1 MDENL
6 VTQSTQFVLKK
17 LAIVTKAGIF
27 DIDGMFEELNI
38 YDSMFNPCL
47 SGSVLI
53 KDAIGLTNKFS
64 FDGSEVLIVD
74 MGKTE
79 NTGLI
84 RKSFRIY
91 KQSNRKSVN
100 PTTETYILHFVSDE
114 FIVSQQLKINKS
126 YEGLNSE
133 TVLKILEEYL
143 GIKYGSGVGS
153 VEGSSGIKKIVIPN
167 LSPIDSLIW
176 LAKRTVNYNLSPSYL
191 FFENRWGYNFITISE
206 LMNQETSY
214 SINYEPKNLGESDST
229 TTEFFGARYLEV
241 ISQFDYNKSVRTGQ
255 YASTL
260 VGFDAMTGHIGINQ
274 MDYDSLYST
283 TKRANKTP
291 NIGFVSNRDG
301 EFNTE
306 MYSSRVDIFPIYGS
320 FAKQSNYVKT
330 HDPKSITFV
339 DDTYNYIQQRSA
351 IIKNLMNQR
360 IKLVMSGNFDYTS
373 GLKVYVDVPKLSE
386 ISSADLDNRDYS
398 LSGNYLIVSTKHL
411 ITPQKHETIME
422 VATDSNERRE
432 VYKSSA
438 IQESVA
444 ESDYF
449 DYTNYG

>member
-1 MDENL
+1 
-6 VTQSTQFVLKK
+6 
-17 LAIVTKAGIF
+17 
-27 DIDGMFEELNI
+27 
-38 YDSMFNPCL
+38 
-47 SGSVLI
+47 
-53 KDAIGLTNKFS
+53 
-64 FDGSEVLIVD
+64 
-74 MGKTE
+74 
-79 NTGLI
+79 
-84 RKSFRIY
+84 
-91 KQSNRKSVN
+91 
-100 PTTETYILHFVSDE
+100 
-114 FIVSQQLKINKS
+114 
-126 YEGLNSE
+126 
-133 TVLKILEEYL
+133 
-143 GIKYGSGVGS
+143 
-153 VEGSSGIKKIVIPN
+153 
-167 LSPIDSLIW
+167 
-176 LAKRTVNYNLSPSYL
+176 
-191 FFENRWGYNFITISE
+191 
-206 LMNQETSY
+206 
-214 SINYEPKNLGESDST
+214 
-229 TTEFFGARYLEV
+229 
-241 ISQFDYNKSVRTGQ
+241 
-255 YASTL
+255 
-260 VGFDAMTGHIGINQ
+260 MTGHIGINQ